1 MDALEIVLRYHETTK
16 HHPQRYARSTGY
28 LDWATQ
34 PDPFRRYQ
42 GAPCVPLLLAG
53 AATVPSYD
61 VLYESGA
68 TAPQALCLETI
79 SEFFQYSLALSA
91 WKEYQ
96 GSRWAL
102 RINPSSGNL
111 HPTEGYLA
119 IGAVQGLA
127 DVPGVFH
134 YAPRD
139 HILERRCDIGADVW
153 DRLIDGFPSGTFL
166 VGLSSIH
173 WREAWKYG
181 ERAYR
186 YCQHDVGHA
195 LGALCLSAA
204 LQGWQVLPLTRVGD
218 EELCALLGLDRTCDF
233 ENAEREHP
241 DLLIAVM
248 PSAESRTHDTPPT
261 GGGGP
266 LGLPSDALAT
276 VMRGKWYGR
285 ANRLSSDHVD
295 WELIDSVADA
305 CVKPPAPAKRVSPA
319 PPGVQP
325 ATRAPELAIPAPS
338 TESSHPRAWSAA
350 PLNPR
355 RPSIPGRALIHQR
368 RSAVAMDG
376 HTSIT
381 AEQFYLMMD
390 RVLPRFGSPPWSAL
404 GSPTHVHLG
413 LFVHLVEGLAP
424 GLYFLVRA
432 PGQLATL
439 RESMRPEFSWQKPAG
454 CPKTV
459 PLYHLMSGDTRAA
472 AGQVS
477 CGQEIAADGAFSLG
491 MIVEFE
497 GPLQT
502 HGAWIYRRFFWET
515 GMIGQVLY
523 LEAEA
528 AGIRSTGIGCFFDDP
543 VHDIFGFNDR
553 KYQSLYH
560 FTVGGP
566 VEDTRLTT
574 LPAYP
579 PEVTTRASA
588 AG

>member
-1 MDALEIVLRYHETTK
+1 MRPLETVLHYHEATK
-16 HHPQRYARSTGY
+16 HHPNRYARSLGY

-34 PDPFRRYQ
+34 PDPFRRYR

-53 AATVPSYD
+53 AATAPSYD
-61 VLYESGA
+61 ALYEPG
-68 TAPQALCLETI
+68 TIPPQPVCLATI

-91 WKEYQ
+91 WKEIQ
-96 GSRWAL
+96 DSRWAL

-111 HPTEGYLA
+111 HPTEGYLV
-119 IGAVQGLA
+119 IGSVDGLA

-134 YAPRD
+134 YAPKD
-139 HILERRCDIGADVW
+139 HLLERRCEIGGDVW
-153 DRLIDGFPSGTFL
+153 DRLIDGFPGGTFL
-166 VGLSSIH
+166 AGLSSIH

-195 LGALCLSAA
+195 LAALCLSAA
-204 LQGWQVLPLTRVGD
+204 LQGWQVLPLPKMSD
-218 EELCALLGLDRTCDF
+218 EELCALLGLDRTHDF

-248 PSAESRTHDTPPT
+248 PSAESWSSDP
-261 GGGGP
+261 P
-266 LGLPSDALAT
+266 LGLPSDALES
-276 VMRGKWYGR
+276 VRQCKWCGG
-285 ANRLSSDHVD
+285 ANRLSSDHVE

-305 CVKPPAPAKRVSPA
+305 CVKPP
-319 PPGVQP
+319 
-325 ATRAPELAIPAPS
+325 TPELAISAPT
-338 TESSHPRAWSAA
+338 TESPA

-355 RPSIPGRALIHQR
+355 RPSIPGRTLIHQR

-376 HTSIT
+376 RTSIT

-390 RVLPRFGSPPWSAL
+390 RVLPRFKQPPWSAL
-404 GSPTHVHLG
+404 GPPAHVHLG
-413 LFVHLVEGLAP
+413 LFVHLVEGLTP
-424 GLYFLVRA
+424 GLYFLVRS

-439 RESMRPEFSWQKPAG
+439 RESMRSEFTWQKPTG

-459 PLYHLMSGDTRAA
+459 PLYHLMSGDFRAA

-477 CGQEIAADGAFSLG
+477 CGQDIAASGAFSLG
-491 MIVEFE
+491 MIVDFE
-497 GPLQT
+497 GPLET
-502 HGAWIYRRFFWET
+502 HDAWIYRRFFWET

-543 VHDIFGFNDR
+543 VHDLFGLKDR

-566 VEDTRLTT
+566 VEDARLTT
-574 LPAYP
+574 LPPYP
-579 PEVTTRASA
+579 PEITARASVA
-588 AG
+588 D

>member
-1 MDALEIVLRYHETTK
+1 MESWEVAANYHQQTK
-16 HHPQRYARSTGY
+16 HHFHRYAQSLGY
-28 LDWATQ
+28 MDWATQ
-34 PDPFRRYQ
+34 PDPFRRYR
-42 GAPCVPLLLAG
+42 GTPCVPLLLAG
-53 AATVPSYD
+53 AAAAPSYD
-61 VLYESGA
+61 ALYESGA
-68 TAPQALCLETI
+68 IAPQAVCLETI

-119 IGAVQGLA
+119 IGVVQGLT
-127 DVPGVFH
+127 DVAGVFH
-134 YAPRD
+134 YAPKD
-139 HILERRCDIGADVW
+139 HVLERRCEIEADVW
-153 DRLIDGFPSGTFL
+153 NRLIAGFPSGTFL

-195 LGALCLSAA
+195 LAALCLSAA
-204 LQGWQVLPLTRVGD
+204 LQGWQVLPLTKISD
-218 EELCALLGLDRTCDF
+218 EELCGLLGLDRTHDF
-233 ENAEREHP
+233 ENAEPEHP

-248 PSAESRTHDTPPT
+248 PSAESQISKA
-261 GGGGP
+261 P
-266 LGLPSDALAT
+266 LGLPSDVLGS
-276 VMRGKWYGR
+276 VKLCKWYGS
-285 ANRLSSDHVD
+285 ANRLSSDHVE

-305 CVKPPAPAKRVSPA
+305 CSKPS
-319 PPGVQP
+319 
-325 ATRAPELAIPAPS
+325 TPELAISTPT
-338 TESSHPRAWSAA
+338 TESPA
-350 PLNPR
+350 PLNPS
-355 RPSIPGRALIHQR
+355 RPSTPGHMLIHQR

-376 HTSIT
+376 RTSIT
-381 AEQFYLMMD
+381 AGQFYLMMD
-390 RVLPRFGSPPWSAL
+390 RVLPRFKHPPWSAL
-404 GSPTHVHLG
+404 GPPTHVHLG

-424 GLYFLVRA
+424 GLYFLVRS

-439 RESMRPEFSWQKPAG
+439 SESMRTEFTWQKPAG

-459 PLYHLMSGDTRAA
+459 PLYHLRSGDVRAA

-477 CGQEIAADGAFSLG
+477 CGQDIAADGAFSLG
-491 MIVEFE
+491 MIVDFE

-543 VHDIFGFNDR
+543 VHDLFGFKDR
-553 KYQSLYH
+553 KYQSFYH

-579 PEVTTRASA
+579 PEVSARAAVNHSND
-588 AG
+588 

>member
-1 MDALEIVLRYHETTK
+1 MKTLGTRVGKQARPPSEPIDQPGRRHTTMDPLEIALRYHETTK
-16 HHPQRYARSTGY
+16 HHPHRYARSLGY

-34 PDPFRRYQ
+34 PDPFRRYR

-53 AATVPSYD
+53 ASATPSYD
-61 VLYESGA
+61 ALYESGA
-68 TAPQALCLETI
+68 IAPQAVCLETI

-91 WKEYQ
+91 WKEIQ

-111 HPTEGYLA
+111 HPTEAYLA

-134 YAPRD
+134 YAPKD
-139 HILERRCDIGADVW
+139 HVLERRCEIGADVW
-153 DRLIDGFPSGTFL
+153 DRLIDGFPRGTFL

-195 LGALCLSAA
+195 LAALCLSAA
-204 LQGWQVLPLTRVGD
+204 LQGWQVLPLTKMSD
-218 EELCALLGLDRTCDF
+218 EELSALLGLDRKQDF
-233 ENAEREHP
+233 ENAEPEHP

-248 PSAESRTHDTPPT
+248 PSAESRTSHT
-261 GGGGP
+261 P
-266 LGLPSDALAT
+266 LGLPSDALGS
-276 VMRGKWYGR
+276 VIRGKWYGS
-285 ANRLSSDHVD
+285 ANRLSPDHVD
-295 WELIDSVADA
+295 WELIDSVAEA
-305 CVKPPAPAKRVSPA
+305 CVKSS
-319 PPGVQP
+319 
-325 ATRAPELAIPAPS
+325 TPELAISPPTMQCAD
-338 TESSHPRAWSAA
+338 
-350 PLNPR
+350 PLDAR
-355 RPSIPGRALIHQR
+355 RPAIPARTIIHQR

-390 RVLPRFGSPPWSAL
+390 RVLPRFKHPPWSAL
-404 GSPTHVHLG
+404 GPPTHVHLG

-424 GLYFLVRA
+424 GLYFLVRS

-439 RESMRPEFSWQKPAG
+439 RKSMRTEFTWQKPAG

-459 PLYHLMSGDTRAA
+459 PLYHLTSGDARAA

-477 CGQEIAADGAFSLG
+477 CGQNIAADGAFSLG
-491 MIVEFE
+491 MIVDFE

-502 HGAWIYRRFFWET
+502 HGTWIYRRFFWET

-528 AGIRSTGIGCFFDDP
+528 AGIRSTGIGCFFDNP
-543 VHDIFGFNDR
+543 VHDLFGFKDR
-553 KYQSLYH
+553 KYQSFYH

-574 LPAYP
+574 LPPYP
-579 PEVTTRASA
+579 PDVTARAIVTD
-588 AG
+588 

>member
-1 MDALEIVLRYHETTK
+1 MDALEIALRYHETTK
-16 HHPQRYARSTGY
+16 HHPHRYARSSGY

-34 PDPFRRYQ
+34 PDPFRRYR

-53 AATVPSYD
+53 AATAPSYD
-61 VLYESGA
+61 ALFEAGA
-68 TAPQALCLETI
+68 IEPQPVCLETI
-79 SEFFQYSLALSA
+79 SDFFQYSLALSA
-91 WKEYQ
+91 WKEIQ

-111 HPTEGYLA
+111 HPTEAYLA

-134 YAPRD
+134 YAPKD
-139 HILERRCDIGADVW
+139 HILERRCEIGADVW
-153 DRLIDGFPSGTFL
+153 GRLIEGLPGGTFL

-181 ERAYR
+181 ERSYR

-195 LGALCLSAA
+195 LAAVCLSAA
-204 LQGWQVLPLTRVGD
+204 LQGWQVLPLTKMSD
-218 EELCALLGLDRTCDF
+218 EELCALLGLDRTHDF

-241 DLLIAVM
+241 DLLIVIV
-248 PSAESRTHDTPPT
+248 PSAESRTGDT
-261 GGGGP
+261 P
-266 LGLPSDALAT
+266 LGLPSDALGS
-276 VMRGKWYGR
+276 VRRCKWYGS
-285 ANRLSSDHVD
+285 ANRLSSDHVE

-305 CVKPPAPAKRVSPA
+305 CVKPS
-319 PPGVQP
+319 
-325 ATRAPELAIPAPS
+325 TPELAATAPT
-338 TESSHPRAWSAA
+338 TETTV

-355 RPSIPGRALIHQR
+355 RSATPGRTLIHQR

-376 HTSIT
+376 RTSIT
-381 AEQFYLMMD
+381 ADQFYLMMD
-390 RVLPRFGSPPWSAL
+390 RVLPRFKHPPWSAL
-404 GSPTHVHLG
+404 GPPTHVHLG

-424 GLYFLVRA
+424 GLYFLLRS

-459 PLYHLMSGDTRAA
+459 PLYHLMSGDVRAA

-477 CGQEIAADGAFSLG
+477 CGQDIAADGAFSLG
-491 MIVEFE
+491 MIVDFE
-497 GPLQT
+497 EPLQT

-543 VHDIFGFNDR
+543 VHDVFGFKDR
-553 KYQSLYH
+553 RYQSLYH
-560 FTVGGP
+560 FTMGGP
-566 VEDTRLTT
+566 VEDSRLTT
-574 LPAYP
+574 LPPYP
-579 PEVTTRASA
+579 PDITARAIVTD
-588 AG
+588 

>member
-1 MDALEIVLRYHETTK
+1 MDTLEIALRYHETTK
-16 HHPQRYARSTGY
+16 HHPHRYARSLGY

-34 PDPFRRYQ
+34 PDPFRRYA

-53 AATVPSYD
+53 AATAPSYD
-61 VLYESGA
+61 ALYESGA
-68 TAPQALCLETI
+68 IAPQPVRLESM

-119 IGAVQGLA
+119 IGVVEGLA

-134 YAPRD
+134 YAPQD
-139 HILERRCDIGADVW
+139 HVLERRCEMPADVW

-166 VGLSSIH
+166 VGLTSIH

-195 LGALCLSAA
+195 LAAACLSAA
-204 LQGWQVLPLTRVGD
+204 LQGWQVLPLTKMSD
-218 EELCALLGLDRTCDF
+218 ADLCALLGLNRADDF

-241 DLLIAVM
+241 DLLFAVS
-248 PSAESRTHDTPPT
+248 PSAQLGIGTV
-261 GGGGP
+261 P
-266 LGLPSDALAT
+266 LCLPSDALGS
-276 VMRGKWYGR
+276 VIGSKWYGS
-285 ANRLSSDHVD
+285 ANRLSSDHVE
-295 WELIDSVADA
+295 WELIDSVAEA
-305 CVKPPAPAKRVSPA
+305 CVKPS
-319 PPGVQP
+319 
-325 ATRAPELAIPAPS
+325 TSELAASAP
-338 TESSHPRAWSAA
+338 TIETPV
-350 PLNPR
+350 PLNPH
-355 RPSIPGRALIHQR
+355 RPSTPARTLIHQR

-376 HTSIT
+376 RTSMT

-390 RVLPRFGSPPWSAL
+390 RVLPRFNHPPWSAL
-404 GSPTHVHLG
+404 GPPTHVHLG
-413 LFVHLVEGLAP
+413 LFVHLVEGLTP

-439 RESMRPEFSWQKPAG
+439 RESMRPEFTWQKPAG

-459 PLYHLMSGDTRAA
+459 PLYHLMSGDARAT
-472 AGQVS
+472 AGRVS
-477 CGQEIAADGAFSLG
+477 CGQDIAAYGTFSLG
-491 MIVEFE
+491 MIVDFE

-528 AGIRSTGIGCFFDDP
+528 AGIRSTGIGCFFDDS
-543 VHDIFGFNDR
+543 VHDLFGFKDR

-566 VEDTRLTT
+566 VEDSRLTT
-574 LPAYP
+574 LPPYP
-579 PEVTTRASA
+579 PDVTARASRVCCTQKRTTTERA
-588 AG
+588 VKRC

>member
-1 MDALEIVLRYHETTK
+1 MDTLEIALRYHETTK
-16 HHPQRYARSTGY
+16 HHPHRAARSLGY

-34 PDPFRRYQ
+34 PDPFRRYR

-53 AATVPSYD
+53 TATAPSYD
-61 VLYESGA
+61 ALYEPGA
-68 TAPQALCLETI
+68 IAPQSLCLETI
-79 SEFFQYSLALSA
+79 SEFFQYSLAVSA

-111 HPTEGYLA
+111 HPTEGYLV
-119 IGAVQGLA
+119 IGAVQGLG

-134 YAPRD
+134 YAPKD
-139 HILERRCDIGADVW
+139 HVLERRCEIGADDW

-195 LGALCLSAA
+195 LAALCLSAA
-204 LQGWQVLPLTRVGD
+204 LQGWRVLPLTRLSD
-218 EELCALLGLDRTCDF
+218 EELCALLGLNRTRDF

-248 PSAESRTHDTPPT
+248 PSGESRA
-261 GGGGP
+261 
-266 LGLPSDALAT
+266 SDAQLT
-276 VMRGKWYGR
+276 IPTDVLGSVMRGKWYGS
-285 ANRLSSDHVD
+285 ANGLSSEHVD
-295 WELIDSVADA
+295 WEWIDSVAEA
-305 CVKPPAPAKRVSPA
+305 CIKPS
-319 PPGVQP
+319 
-325 ATRAPELAIPAPS
+325 TPELAISAPTTESPAP
-338 TESSHPRAWSAA
+338 
-350 PLNPR
+350 LKPR
-355 RPSIPGRALIHQR
+355 RSSTPGRTLIHQR

-390 RVLPRFGSPPWSAL
+390 RVLPRFKHAPWSAL
-404 GSPTHVHLG
+404 GPPTHVHLG
-413 LFVHLVEGLAP
+413 LFVHRVEDLAP
-424 GLYFLVRA
+424 GLYFLVCS

-454 CPKTV
+454 CPETV
-459 PLYHLMSGDTRAA
+459 PLYHLMSGDARAA

-477 CGQEIAADGAFSLG
+477 CGQDIAADGAFSLG
-491 MIVEFE
+491 MIVDFE
-497 GPLQT
+497 EPLQT
-502 HGAWIYRRFFWET
+502 HGAWIYRRLFWET

-528 AGIRSTGIGCFFDDP
+528 AGVRSTGIECFFDDS
-543 VHDIFGFNDR
+543 VHDLFGFKDR
-553 KYQSLYH
+553 KYRSLYH

-566 VEDTRLTT
+566 VEDTRLAT
-574 LPAYP
+574 LPPYP
-579 PEVTTRASA
+579 PDVTARTIVTD
-588 AG
+588 